1 MRLLWPCV
9 CSVCREGTGALA
21 GMTEEERVC
30 ATKRLEAMELCL
42 PRFDMEPLAQLAIT
56 HRGRLLAVDDPAV
69 GYLCQAGCPP
79 RCACKYPPK
88 MGQATT
94 DVPMITYLESCGRG
108 LGLGTVYTAMCH
120 GTLHPVAWSI
130 MGGAET

>member
-21 GMTEEERVC
+21 GMTAEAIAC
-30 ATKRLEAMELCL
+30 ATKRLQALELCL

-56 HRGRLLAVDDPAV
+56 HKGRLLAVDDPAV

-79 RCACKYPPK
+79 GCACKYPPEV
-88 MGQATT
+88 GQATL

-120 GTLHPVAWSI
+120 GTLHPVAWLVA
-130 MGGAET
+130 GART